1 MGNYIKQNLMQSTPS
16 VADQEK
22 MRMCKFCV
30 HSHISDLGYNHC
42 WKSDS
47 ANYNVDSPTG
57 VCWAFRDNRI
67 WKPYY
72 FSRLMSSYRGNI
84 CWVRPIYCSS
94 KKRKNRIIQYEIID
108 PVASTID
115 KVSPK
120 EFARDYIPATPGSKP
135 PHTMKEYEKWD
146 TYCFGGCDPQLSEKQ
161 EARNYHEANWQQI
174 LAQEAIEE
182 QLKQEAI

>member
-1 MGNYIKQNLMQSTPS
+1 MGNYIKQNLMQPTPS

-30 HSHISDLGYNHC
+30 HSHISDLGYNDC

-47 ANYNVDSPTG
+47 VTYNGDSTTG
-57 VCWAFRDNRI
+57 ICCAYKDKRI

-72 FSRLMSSYRGNI
+72 FSGFMSHYRGNI
-84 CWVRPIYCSS
+84 CWAQPVYNTST
-94 KKRKNRIIQYEIID
+94 KGKNRIFKYEVLD
-108 PVASTID
+108 PVASTIINLL
-115 KVSPK
+115 PK
-120 EFARDYIPATPGSKP
+120 EFARNYIPATPDSKP
-135 PHTMKEYEKWD
+135 PHTMKEYEKFD
-146 TYCFGGCDPQLSEKQ
+146 ALCFGDNDPQLTEKQ

-174 LAQEAIEE
+174 LAQEAINK

>member
-1 MGNYIKQNLMQSTPS
+1 MSNYIKQNLMKPTPS

-47 ANYNVDSPTG
+47 ANYNRDSPTG

-84 CWVRPIYCSS
+84 CWVRPIYRSS

-115 KVSPK
+115 KVIPK

-135 PHTMKEYEKWD
+135 PHTMKEYEN
-146 TYCFGGCDPQLSEKQ
+146 GMSIVSVAAILSFLKNRRQEIIMKPTGSKSLLRKQ
-161 EARNYHEANWQQI
+161 
-174 LAQEAIEE
+174 
-182 QLKQEAI
+182 